1 MLPGIAESPLII
13 SPVLIPTVESTVT
26 VVTPDATSA
35 VTVLTLVTSPIPTEV
50 FPLIITPVVVLVI
63 TNLDSLVITIVLAKI
78 VLLQKEHGHIFQ
90 TLQTITV

>member
-35 VTVLTLVTSPIPTEV
+35 VTVLTLVTSPSVKIASFAVTEV
-50 FPLIITPVVVLVI
+50 ELTVVVVPS
-63 TNLDSLVITIVLAKI
+63 T
-78 VLLQKEHGHIFQ
+78 
-90 TLQTITV
+90 